1 MMVIEL
7 ADTDFKTAMKICWT
21 IESGSVKVF
30 QPWANLR
37 VKLWYI
43 SHVKCE
49 KEKNMP
55 QILEDYTKQE
65 NSAGGKKHK
74 GQISS
79 ALTDSELS
87 QEYED
92 TEPISRAM
100 YCSEPKG

>member
-7 ADTDFKTAMKICWT
+7 ADKDFKTAMKICWT
-21 IESGSVKVF
+21 IENGSVKAV
-30 QPWANLR
+30 QHWANLR

-49 KEKNMP
+49 KNIP
-55 QILEDYTKQE
+55 RILEDYTKPE
-65 NSAGGKKHK
+65 NGVGGRKHK

-79 ALTDSELS
+79 ALTASELS
-87 QEYED
+87 QEYEV
-92 TEPISRAM
+92 TQPISGAM